1 MVGIRLATLLL
12 LAATPAAAQTV
23 RGLLTDSVSRAPL
36 AGAFLT
42 LIDANG
48 VERARAMTNAAG
60 EFSLTAP
67 AAGSYRLRSKRIG
80 FRPLVSPPLAL
91 RAGEVTGYNAVIDP
105 IPISLQ
111 ELVVA
116 GERQCDIDAGAA
128 VAALWDEIREA
139 LAAVSWTS
147 RVPAYWFETTVFERD
162 VNVSGR
168 PRLPD
173 STFQVAGFQ
182 KIPFR
187 NFATDA
193 ELDQQ
198 GYVVVTDTGW
208 IYRAPDADVL
218 LSDTFLRTHCFEAK
232 SGRGEAEGL
241 IGLLFTSARERRA
254 PDITGTL
261 WVDRTTSELKRMEFS
276 YIRLPEDLVAVGAG
290 GRVEFMRL
298 PNGVWIVRDWLI
310 RMPYAKWKQQ
320 AMAMGVRP
328 EVTGFHEKG
337 GSADF
342 IRPRDGTVV
351 YGTPSVPV
359 VAVARLGPITPPA
372 PSAAP
377 QAAPP
382 GPAVMPAAPAPSPT
396 PARRRDRNS
405 SVIDR
410 EEIEGSTAIDAYALV
425 QEARPTWL
433 HQRGQISIR
442 DPHAGDIQVYLD
454 GHPWGDVSRLREFNT
469 SNVQELHFL
478 NGAEAQMRYG
488 VGHAGGI
495 IEVVTGVGVPK
506 PSVATVPAPP
516 PPPEPSP
523 PPAPP
528 LPAPPPLPPV
538 DARRRVAG
546 VRNSNTLTEEEF
558 ASSTALDV
566 YALVQE
572 FRPNWLHTRGPVSIM
587 DPTAGDLRVYLN
599 GVKTGDVSRLRE
611 MRVSEVREL
620 RFLNAGEAQMRYGLG
635 NSGGVIEVWTK

>member
-1 MVGIRLATLLL
+1 MVGTRLAALLL

-36 AGAFLT
+36 SGAFLT
-42 LIDANG
+42 LIDAHG

-67 AAGSYRLRSKRIG
+67 VAGSYRLRSKRIG
-80 FRPLVSPPLAL
+80 FRPLVSPPLTL
-91 RAGEVTGYNAVIDP
+91 RAGEETGYNAVIDP

-111 ELVVA
+111 EVVVA
-116 GERQCDIDAGAA
+116 GERQCDIDAGAS

-168 PRLPD
+168 PRVPD
-173 STFQVAGFQ
+173 STVQVAGFQ

-193 ELDQQ
+193 ELEQQ

-232 SGRGEAEGL
+232 NGRGDAEGL

-261 WVDRTTSELKRMEFS
+261 WVDRKTSELKRMEFS

-320 AMAMGVRP
+320 AMAMGMRP
-328 EVTGFHEKG
+328 EVTGFREKG

-342 IRPRDGTVV
+342 IRAGDGTVV

-359 VAVARLGPITPPA
+359 VAVARPIPIPPPA
-372 PSAAP
+372 PAAAAP
-377 QAAPP
+377 APVVPTAA
-382 GPAVMPAAPAPSPT
+382 APSPT

-405 SVIDR
+405 NVIDR

-425 QEARPTWL
+425 QESRPNWL

-442 DPHAGDIQVYLD
+442 DPHAGEIQVYLE

-469 SNVQELHFL
+469 SNIQELHFL

-506 PSVATVPAPP
+506 PSVATAPAPP
-516 PPPEPSP
+516 PPPHPEPPPSP
-523 PPAPP
+523 PPPP
-528 LPAPPPLPPV
+528 APV

-546 VRNSNTLTEEEF
+546 VRNSSILTEEEF

-572 FRPNWLHTRGPVSIM
+572 FRPNWLHTRGAVSIM

-599 GVKTGDVSRLRE
+599 GVKTGDVTRLRE